1 MDLKINFFYGGVMK
15 KIFLLIFTAIFIF
28 CCNNSSDLKETQS
41 DKMTEEEKVKF
52 EKFQNMPLNEL
63 RTLSSLKDVR
73 QFEDLF
79 FEYEL
84 RYDMYFR
91 IKKGKKEE
99 FFIPSEINI
108 REFVAKYPVNP
119 IEKEYLK
126 TKKYFKNMIQNN
138 SVLKDFEKPLNEY
151 FEYAEKKIS
160 KMKEIENYYKSN
172 EYKKDNFQKGRI
184 LDKEY
189 EEILM
194 SYSYYDSSLES
205 EFQNLES
212 LTAKY
217 LLNNLKNNGQT
228 ATYNIFRIKFIISL
242 INKKLYDDEFAD
254 EKNDN
259 LTNQLEILGK
269 DFKLA
274 VSQAEKIKDSEIEN
288 EKMDIDKYK
297 SYVKEAKKSIKNFYK
312 GLKSLKNSN
321 PNSDDD
327 EFIIFED
334 EKYNNLQFYKD
345 NEENE
350 KMKIFYQL

>member
-1 MDLKINFFYGGVMK
+1 MK
-15 KIFLLIFTAIFIF
+15 KFFLLIFTFIFIF
-28 CCNNSSDLKETQS
+28 SCNNSSDLKETQS
-41 DKMTEEEKVKF
+41 DKITEEEKVKF
-52 EKFQNMPLNEL
+52 EKLQNMSP
-63 RTLSSLKDVR
+63 SLEVLKTINPYDDV
-73 QFEDLF
+73 FS
-79 FEYEL
+79 EYD
-84 RYDMYFR
+84 YKYSMYFR
-91 IKKGKKEE
+91 IKRGEKEE

-108 REFVAKYPVNP
+108 RELVEKYPVTP
-119 IEKEYLK
+119 ME
-126 TKKYFKNMIQNN
+126 KKYFEIKKFLKNMIQNN
-138 SVLKDFEKPLNEY
+138 SILKDFEKPLNEY
-151 FEYAEKKIS
+151 FEYSEKKIS

-194 SYSYYDSSLES
+194 SYSYYDSSLVS
-205 EFQNLES
+205 EFQNLDS
-212 LTAKY
+212 LSAKY
-217 LLNNLKNNGQT
+217 LLNNLKNSGQT
-228 ATYNIFRIKFIISL
+228 AAYNIFRIKFIISL
-242 INKKLYDDEFAD
+242 INKKLYDDELAD

-259 LTNQLEILGK
+259 LINQLEILGK

-327 EFIIFED
+327 EFIFFED

>member
-1 MDLKINFFYGGVMK
+1 MY
-15 KIFLLIFTAIFIF
+15 
-28 CCNNSSDLKETQS
+28 SS
-41 DKMTEEEKVKF
+41 
-52 EKFQNMPLNEL
+52 
-63 RTLSSLKDVR
+63 
-73 QFEDLF
+73 
-79 FEYEL
+79 EYD
-84 RYDMYFR
+84 YKYSMYFR
-91 IKKGKKEE
+91 IKRGEKEE

-108 REFVAKYPVNP
+108 RELVEKYPVTP
-119 IEKEYLK
+119 ME
-126 TKKYFKNMIQNN
+126 KKYFEIKKFLKNMIQNN
-138 SVLKDFEKPLNEY
+138 SILKDFEKPLNEY
-151 FEYAEKKIS
+151 FEYSEKKIS

-194 SYSYYDSSLES
+194 SYSYYDSSLAS

-212 LTAKY
+212 LSAKH
-217 LLNNLKNNGQT
+217 LLNNLKNSGQT
-228 ATYNIFRIKFIISL
+228 AAYNIFRIKFIISL
-242 INKKLYDDEFAD
+242 INKKLYDDELAD

-259 LTNQLEILGK
+259 LINQLEILGK

-312 GLKSLKNSN
+312 GLKNLKNSN
-321 PNSDDD
+321 PNSEED

-350 KMKIFYQL
+350 KMKIFYQ

>member
-1 MDLKINFFYGGVMK
+1 MK
-15 KIFLLIFTAIFIF
+15 KFFLLIFTFIFIF
-28 CCNNSSDLKETQS
+28 SCNNSSDLKETQS
-41 DKMTEEEKVKF
+41 DKITEEEKVKF
-52 EKFQNMPLNEL
+52 EKLQNMSPFLGV
-63 RTLSSLKDVR
+63 LKTINPYDDV
-73 QFEDLF
+73 FS
-79 FEYEL
+79 EYD
-84 RYDMYFR
+84 YKYSMYFR
-91 IKKGKKEE
+91 IKRGEKEE

-108 REFVAKYPVNP
+108 RELVEKYPVTP
-119 IEKEYLK
+119 ME
-126 TKKYFKNMIQNN
+126 KKYFEIKKFLKNMIQNN
-138 SVLKDFEKPLNEY
+138 SILEDFEKPLNEY
-151 FEYAEKKIS
+151 FEYSEKKIS

-172 EYKKDNFQKGRI
+172 EYKKDNFQKGKI

-194 SYSYYDSSLES
+194 SYSYYDSSLVS

-212 LTAKY
+212 LSAKY

-228 ATYNIFRIKFIISL
+228 AAYNIFRIKFIISL

-259 LTNQLEILGK
+259 LINQLEILGK

-312 GLKSLKNSN
+312 GLKNLKNSN
-321 PNSDDD
+321 PNSEED

-334 EKYNNLQFYKD
+334 EKYNNLQFYKY

-350 KMKIFYQL
+350 KMKIFYQ

>member
-1 MDLKINFFYGGVMK
+1 MK
-15 KIFLLIFTAIFIF
+15 KFFLLIFTFIFIF
-28 CCNNSSDLKETQS
+28 NCNNSSDLKETQS
-41 DKMTEEEKVKF
+41 DKITEEEKVKF
-52 EKFQNMPLNEL
+52 EKLQNMSP
-63 RTLSSLKDVR
+63 SLGVLKTINPYDDV
-73 QFEDLF
+73 FS
-79 FEYEL
+79 EYD
-84 RYDMYFR
+84 YKYSMYFR
-91 IKKGKKEE
+91 IKRGEKEE

-108 REFVAKYPVNP
+108 RELVEKYPVTP
-119 IEKEYLK
+119 ME
-126 TKKYFKNMIQNN
+126 KKYFEIKKFLKNMIQNN
-138 SVLKDFEKPLNEY
+138 SILKDFEKPLNEY
-151 FEYAEKKIS
+151 FEYSEKKIS

-189 EEILM
+189 EEIRI
-194 SYSYYDSSLES
+194 SYDSYDIES
-205 EFQNLES
+205 KFQNLES
-212 LTAKY
+212 LSAKY

-228 ATYNIFRIKFIISL
+228 AAYNIFRIKFIISL

-259 LTNQLEILGK
+259 LINQLEILGK

-274 VSQAEKIKDSEIEN
+274 VSQAEKIKDSKIEN

-321 PNSDDD
+321 PNSDDN
-327 EFIIFED
+327 EFIFFED

-350 KMKIFYQL
+350 KMKIFYQ

>member
-1 MDLKINFFYGGVMK
+1 MK
-15 KIFLLIFTAIFIF
+15 KFFLLIFTFIFIF
-28 CCNNSSDLKETQS
+28 SCNNSSDLKETQS
-41 DKMTEEEKVKF
+41 DKITEEEKVKF
-52 EKFQNMPLNEL
+52 EKLQNMSP
-63 RTLSSLKDVR
+63 SLGVLKTINPYDDV
-73 QFEDLF
+73 FS
-79 FEYEL
+79 EYN
-84 RYDMYFR
+84 YKYSMYFR
-91 IKKGKKEE
+91 IKRGEKEE

-108 REFVAKYPVNP
+108 RELVEKYPVTP
-119 IEKEYLK
+119 ME
-126 TKKYFKNMIQNN
+126 KKYFEIKKFLKNMIQNN
-138 SVLKDFEKPLNEY
+138 SILKDFEKPLNEY
-151 FEYAEKKIS
+151 FEYSEKKIS

-194 SYSYYDSSLES
+194 SYSYYDSSLVS

-212 LTAKY
+212 LSAKH
-217 LLNNLKNNGQT
+217 LLNNLKNSGQT
-228 ATYNIFRIKFIISL
+228 AAYNIFRIKFIISL
-242 INKKLYDDEFAD
+242 INKKLYGDEFAD

-259 LTNQLEILGK
+259 LINQLEILGK

-312 GLKSLKNSN
+312 GLKNLKNSN
-321 PNSDDD
+321 PNSEED

-350 KMKIFYQL
+350 KMKIFYQ

>member
-1 MDLKINFFYGGVMK
+1 MK

-28 CCNNSSDLKETQS
+28 SCNNSSNLKETQS
-41 DKMTEEEKVKF
+41 DKMTEEEKIKF
-52 EKFQNMPLNEL
+52 EKIQNMSP
-63 RTLSSLKDVR
+63 SLGVLKTINPYDDV
-73 QFEDLF
+73 FS
-79 FEYEL
+79 EYD
-84 RYDMYFR
+84 YKYSMYFR
-91 IKKGKKEE
+91 IKRGEKEE

-108 REFVAKYPVNP
+108 RELVEKYPVTP
-119 IEKEYLK
+119 ME
-126 TKKYFKNMIQNN
+126 KKYFEIKKFLKNMIQNN
-138 SVLKDFEKPLNEY
+138 SILKDFEKPLNEY
-151 FEYAEKKIS
+151 FEYSEKKIS

-194 SYSYYDSSLES
+194 SYSYYDSSLVS

-212 LTAKY
+212 LSAKY
-217 LLNNLKNNGQT
+217 LLNNLKNSGQT
-228 ATYNIFRIKFIISL
+228 AAYNIFRIKFIISL
-242 INKKLYDDEFAD
+242 INKKLYDDELAD
-254 EKNDN
+254 EKNYN
-259 LTNQLEILGK
+259 LINQLEILGK

-327 EFIIFED
+327 EFIFFED

-350 KMKIFYQL
+350 KMKIFYQ

>member
-1 MDLKINFFYGGVMK
+1 MK

-28 CCNNSSDLKETQS
+28 SCNNSSNLKETQS

-52 EKFQNMPLNEL
+52 EKLQNMSP
-63 RTLSSLKDVR
+63 SLGVLKTINPYDDV
-73 QFEDLF
+73 FS
-79 FEYEL
+79 EYN
-84 RYDMYFR
+84 YKYNMYFR
-91 IKKGKKEE
+91 IKRGEKEE

-108 REFVAKYPVNP
+108 RELVEKYPVTP
-119 IEKEYLK
+119 ME
-126 TKKYFKNMIQNN
+126 KKYFEIKKFLKNMIQNN
-138 SVLKDFEKPLNEY
+138 SILKDFEKPLNEY
-151 FEYAEKKIS
+151 FEYSEKKIS

-194 SYSYYDSSLES
+194 SYSYYDSSLAS

-212 LTAKY
+212 LSAKY
-217 LLNNLKNNGQT
+217 LLNNLKNSGQT
-228 ATYNIFRIKFIISL
+228 AAYNIFRIKFIISL

-259 LTNQLEILGK
+259 LINQLEILGK

-327 EFIIFED
+327 EFIFFED

-350 KMKIFYQL
+350 KMKIFYQ

>member
-1 MDLKINFFYGGVMK
+1 MK

-28 CCNNSSDLKETQS
+28 SCNNSSNLKETQS
-41 DKMTEEEKVKF
+41 DKMTEEEKIKF
-52 EKFQNMPLNEL
+52 EKIQNMSP
-63 RTLSSLKDVR
+63 SLGVLKTINPYDDV
-73 QFEDLF
+73 FS
-79 FEYEL
+79 EYD
-84 RYDMYFR
+84 YKYSMYFR
-91 IKKGKKEE
+91 IKRGEKEE

-108 REFVAKYPVNP
+108 RELVEKYPVTP
-119 IEKEYLK
+119 ME
-126 TKKYFKNMIQNN
+126 KKYFEIKKFLKNMIQNN
-138 SVLKDFEKPLNEY
+138 SILEDFEKPLNEY
-151 FEYAEKKIS
+151 FEYSEKKIS

-194 SYSYYDSSLES
+194 SYSYYDSSLVS

-212 LTAKY
+212 LSAKY
-217 LLNNLKNNGQT
+217 LLNNLKNSGQT
-228 ATYNIFRIKFIISL
+228 AAYNIFRIKFIISL
-242 INKKLYDDEFAD
+242 INKKLYDDELAD
-254 EKNDN
+254 EKNYN
-259 LTNQLEILGK
+259 LINQLEILGK

-327 EFIIFED
+327 EFIFFED

-350 KMKIFYQL
+350 KMKIFYQ

>member
-1 MDLKINFFYGGVMK
+1 MK
-15 KIFLLIFTAIFIF
+15 KFFLLIFTFIFIF
-28 CCNNSSDLKETQS
+28 SCNNSSDLKETQS
-41 DKMTEEEKVKF
+41 DKITEEEKVKF
-52 EKFQNMPLNEL
+52 EKLQNMSP
-63 RTLSSLKDVR
+63 SLGVLKTINPYDDV
-73 QFEDLF
+73 FS
-79 FEYEL
+79 EYD
-84 RYDMYFR
+84 YKYSMYFR
-91 IKKGKKEE
+91 IKRGEKEE

-108 REFVAKYPVNP
+108 RELVEKYPVTP
-119 IEKEYLK
+119 ME
-126 TKKYFKNMIQNN
+126 KKYFEIKKFLKNMIQNN
-138 SVLKDFEKPLNEY
+138 SILEDFEKPLNEY
-151 FEYAEKKIS
+151 FEYSEKKIS

-194 SYSYYDSSLES
+194 SYSYYDSSLVS

-212 LTAKY
+212 LSAKY

-228 ATYNIFRIKFIISL
+228 AAYNIFRIKFIISL

-259 LTNQLEILGK
+259 LINQLEILGK

-274 VSQAEKIKDSEIEN
+274 VSQAEKIKDSEIKDEN
-288 EKMDIDKYK
+288 MDIDKYK

-312 GLKSLKNSN
+312 GLKNLKNSN
-321 PNSDDD
+321 PNSEED

-334 EKYNNLQFYKD
+334 EKYNNLQFYKY

-350 KMKIFYQL
+350 KMKIFYQ

>member
-1 MDLKINFFYGGVMK
+1 
-15 KIFLLIFTAIFIF
+15 
-28 CCNNSSDLKETQS
+28 
-41 DKMTEEEKVKF
+41 MTEEEKIKF
-52 EKFQNMPLNEL
+52 EKLQNMSP
-63 RTLSSLKDVR
+63 SLGVLKTINPYDDV
-73 QFEDLF
+73 FS
-79 FEYEL
+79 EYN
-84 RYDMYFR
+84 YKYNMYFR
-91 IKKGKKEE
+91 IKRGEKEE

-108 REFVAKYPVNP
+108 RELVEKYPVTP
-119 IEKEYLK
+119 ME
-126 TKKYFKNMIQNN
+126 KKYFEIKNFLKNMIQNN
-138 SVLKDFEKPLNEY
+138 SILKDFEKPLNEY
-151 FEYAEKKIS
+151 FEYSEKKIS

-184 LDKEY
+184 SDKEY

-194 SYSYYDSSLES
+194 SYDSYNIES
-205 EFQNLES
+205 KFQNLES
-212 LTAKY
+212 LSAKY
-217 LLNNLKNNGQT
+217 LLNNLKNSGQT
-228 ATYNIFRIKFIISL
+228 AAYNIFRIKFIISL
-242 INKKLYDDEFAD
+242 INKKLYDDELAD

-259 LTNQLEILGK
+259 LINQLEILGK

-312 GLKSLKNSN
+312 GLKNLKNSN

-334 EKYNNLQFYKD
+334 EKYNKLQFYKD

-350 KMKIFYQL
+350 KMKIFYQ

>member
-1 MDLKINFFYGGVMK
+1 MK
-15 KIFLLIFTAIFIF
+15 KFFLLIFTFIFIF
-28 CCNNSSDLKETQS
+28 SCNNSSDLKETQS
-41 DKMTEEEKVKF
+41 DKITEEEKVKF
-52 EKFQNMPLNEL
+52 EKLQNMSPFLGV
-63 RTLSSLKDVR
+63 LKTINPYDDV
-73 QFEDLF
+73 F
-79 FEYEL
+79 FEYD
-84 RYDMYFR
+84 YKYSMYFR
-91 IKKGKKEE
+91 IKRGEKEE

-108 REFVAKYPVNP
+108 RELVEKYPVTP
-119 IEKEYLK
+119 ME
-126 TKKYFKNMIQNN
+126 KKYFEIKKFLKNMIQNN
-138 SVLKDFEKPLNEY
+138 SILKDFEKPLNEY
-151 FEYAEKKIS
+151 FEYSEKKIS
-160 KMKEIENYYKSN
+160 KMKEIENYYKNN

-189 EEILM
+189 EEIRI
-194 SYSYYDSSLES
+194 SYDSYDIES
-205 EFQNLES
+205 KFQNLES
-212 LTAKY
+212 LSAKY

-228 ATYNIFRIKFIISL
+228 AAYNIFRIKFIISL

-259 LTNQLEILGK
+259 LINQLEILGK

-274 VSQAEKIKDSEIEN
+274 VSQAEKIKDSKIEN

-327 EFIIFED
+327 EFIFFED

-350 KMKIFYQL
+350 KMKIFYQ

>member
-1 MDLKINFFYGGVMK
+1 MK
-15 KIFLLIFTAIFIF
+15 KFFLLIFTFIFIF
-28 CCNNSSDLKETQS
+28 SCNNSSDLNETQS
-41 DKMTEEEKVKF
+41 DKITEEEKVKF
-52 EKFQNMPLNEL
+52 EKLQNMSP
-63 RTLSSLKDVR
+63 SLGVLKTINPYDDV
-73 QFEDLF
+73 FS
-79 FEYEL
+79 EYD
-84 RYDMYFR
+84 YKYSMYFR
-91 IKKGKKEE
+91 IKRGEKEE

-108 REFVAKYPVNP
+108 RELVEKYPVTP
-119 IEKEYLK
+119 ME
-126 TKKYFKNMIQNN
+126 KKYFEIKKFLKNMIQNN
-138 SVLKDFEKPLNEY
+138 SILEDFEKPLNEY
-151 FEYAEKKIS
+151 FEYSEKKIS

-194 SYSYYDSSLES
+194 SYSYYDSSLVS

-212 LTAKY
+212 LSAKY

-228 ATYNIFRIKFIISL
+228 AAYNIFRIKFIISL

-259 LTNQLEILGK
+259 LINQLEILGK

-274 VSQAEKIKDSEIEN
+274 VSQAEKIKDSEIKDEN
-288 EKMDIDKYK
+288 MDIDKYK

-312 GLKSLKNSN
+312 GLKNLKNSN
-321 PNSDDD
+321 PNSEED

-334 EKYNNLQFYKD
+334 EKYNNLQFYKY

-350 KMKIFYQL
+350 KMKIFYQ

>member
-1 MDLKINFFYGGVMK
+1 MK

-28 CCNNSSDLKETQS
+28 SCNNSSNLKETQS

-52 EKFQNMPLNEL
+52 EKLQNMSP
-63 RTLSSLKDVR
+63 SLGVLKTINPYDDV
-73 QFEDLF
+73 FS
-79 FEYEL
+79 EYN
-84 RYDMYFR
+84 YKYNMYFR
-91 IKKGKKEE
+91 IKRGEKEE

-108 REFVAKYPVNP
+108 RELVEKYPVTP
-119 IEKEYLK
+119 ME
-126 TKKYFKNMIQNN
+126 KKYFEIKKFLKNMIQNN
-138 SVLKDFEKPLNEY
+138 SILKDFEKPLNEY
-151 FEYAEKKIS
+151 FEYSEKKIS

-194 SYSYYDSSLES
+194 SYSYYDSSLAS

-212 LTAKY
+212 LSAKH
-217 LLNNLKNNGQT
+217 LLNNLKNSGQT
-228 ATYNIFRIKFIISL
+228 AAYNIFRIKFIISL

-259 LTNQLEILGK
+259 LINQLEILGK

-312 GLKSLKNSN
+312 GLKNLKNSN
-321 PNSDDD
+321 PNSEED

-350 KMKIFYQL
+350 RMKIFYQ

>member
-1 MDLKINFFYGGVMK
+1 MK
-15 KIFLLIFTAIFIF
+15 KFFLLIFTFIFIF
-28 CCNNSSDLKETQS
+28 SCNNGSNLKETQS
-41 DKMTEEEKVKF
+41 DKMTEEEKIKF
-52 EKFQNMPLNEL
+52 EKLQNMSP
-63 RTLSSLKDVR
+63 SLGVLKTINPYDDV
-73 QFEDLF
+73 FS
-79 FEYEL
+79 EYD
-84 RYDMYFR
+84 YKYSMYFR
-91 IKKGKKEE
+91 IKRGEKEE

-108 REFVAKYPVNP
+108 RELVEKYPVTP
-119 IEKEYLK
+119 ME
-126 TKKYFKNMIQNN
+126 KKYFEIKKFLKNMIQNN
-138 SVLKDFEKPLNEY
+138 SILKDFEKPLNEY
-151 FEYAEKKIS
+151 FEYSEKKIS

-194 SYSYYDSSLES
+194 SYSYYDSSLVS

-212 LTAKY
+212 LSAKY

-228 ATYNIFRIKFIISL
+228 AAYNIFRIKFIISL

-259 LTNQLEILGK
+259 LINQLEILGK

-312 GLKSLKNSN
+312 GLKNLKNSN
-321 PNSDDD
+321 PNSEED

-350 KMKIFYQL
+350 RMKIFYQ

>member
-1 MDLKINFFYGGVMK
+1 MY
-15 KIFLLIFTAIFIF
+15 
-28 CCNNSSDLKETQS
+28 SS
-41 DKMTEEEKVKF
+41 
-52 EKFQNMPLNEL
+52 
-63 RTLSSLKDVR
+63 
-73 QFEDLF
+73 
-79 FEYEL
+79 EYD
-84 RYDMYFR
+84 YKYSMYFR
-91 IKKGKKEE
+91 IKRGEKEE

-108 REFVAKYPVNP
+108 RELVEKYPVTP
-119 IEKEYLK
+119 ME
-126 TKKYFKNMIQNN
+126 KKYFEIKKFLKNMIQNN
-138 SVLKDFEKPLNEY
+138 SILKDFEKPLNEY
-151 FEYAEKKIS
+151 FEYSEKKIS

-194 SYSYYDSSLES
+194 SYSYYDSSLAS

-212 LTAKY
+212 LSAKH
-217 LLNNLKNNGQT
+217 LLNNLKNSGQT
-228 ATYNIFRIKFIISL
+228 AAYNIFRIKFIISL
-242 INKKLYDDEFAD
+242 INKKLFGDEFAD

-259 LTNQLEILGK
+259 LINQLEILGK

-312 GLKSLKNSN
+312 GLKNLKNSN
-321 PNSDDD
+321 PNSEED

-350 KMKIFYQL
+350 KMKIFYQ

>member
-1 MDLKINFFYGGVMK
+1 MY
-15 KIFLLIFTAIFIF
+15 
-28 CCNNSSDLKETQS
+28 SS
-41 DKMTEEEKVKF
+41 
-52 EKFQNMPLNEL
+52 
-63 RTLSSLKDVR
+63 
-73 QFEDLF
+73 
-79 FEYEL
+79 EYD
-84 RYDMYFR
+84 YKYSMYFR
-91 IKKGKKEE
+91 IKRGEKEE

-108 REFVAKYPVNP
+108 RELVEKYPVTP
-119 IEKEYLK
+119 ME
-126 TKKYFKNMIQNN
+126 KKYFEIKKFLKNMIQNN
-138 SVLKDFEKPLNEY
+138 SILKDFEKPLNEY
-151 FEYAEKKIS
+151 FEYSEKKIS

-194 SYSYYDSSLES
+194 SYSYYDSSLVS

-212 LTAKY
+212 LSAKH
-217 LLNNLKNNGQT
+217 LLNNLKNSGQT
-228 ATYNIFRIKFIISL
+228 AAYNIFRIKFIISL
-242 INKKLYDDEFAD
+242 INKKLYGDGFAD

-259 LTNQLEILGK
+259 LINQLEILGK

-312 GLKSLKNSN
+312 GLKNLKNSN
-321 PNSDDD
+321 PNSEED

-350 KMKIFYQL
+350 KMKIFYQ

>member
-1 MDLKINFFYGGVMK
+1 MK

-28 CCNNSSDLKETQS
+28 SCNNGSNLKETQS

-52 EKFQNMPLNEL
+52 EKIQNMSP
-63 RTLSSLKDVR
+63 SLGVLKTINPYDDV
-73 QFEDLF
+73 FS
-79 FEYEL
+79 EYD
-84 RYDMYFR
+84 YKYSIYFR
-91 IKKGKKEE
+91 IKRGEKEE

-108 REFVAKYPVNP
+108 RELVEKYPVTP
-119 IEKEYLK
+119 ME
-126 TKKYFKNMIQNN
+126 KKYFEIKKFLKNMIQNN
-138 SVLKDFEKPLNEY
+138 SILKDFEKPLNEY
-151 FEYAEKKIS
+151 FEYSEKKIS

-194 SYSYYDSSLES
+194 SYSYYDSSLVS

-212 LTAKY
+212 LSAKY
-217 LLNNLKNNGQT
+217 LLNNLKNSGQT
-228 ATYNIFRIKFIISL
+228 AAYNIFRIKFIISL
-242 INKKLYDDEFAD
+242 INKKLYDDELAD

-259 LTNQLEILGK
+259 LINQLEILGK

-327 EFIIFED
+327 EFIFFED

-350 KMKIFYQL
+350 KMKIFYQ

>member
-1 MDLKINFFYGGVMK
+1 MK
-15 KIFLLIFTAIFIF
+15 KIFLLIFTAIIIF
-28 CCNNSSDLKETQS
+28 SCNNSPNLKETQS
-41 DKMTEEEKVKF
+41 DKITEEEKVKF
-52 EKFQNMPLNEL
+52 KKIQNMSP
-63 RTLSSLKDVR
+63 SLEILKTINPYDDV
-73 QFEDLF
+73 FS
-79 FEYEL
+79 EYD
-84 RYDMYFR
+84 YKYSMYFR
-91 IKKGKKEE
+91 IKRGEKEE

-108 REFVAKYPVNP
+108 RELVEKYPVTSM
-119 IEKEYLK
+119 E
-126 TKKYFKNMIQNN
+126 KKYFEIKKFLKNMIQNN
-138 SVLKDFEKPLNEY
+138 SILKDFEKPLNEY
-151 FEYAEKKIS
+151 FEYSEKKIS

-194 SYSYYDSSLES
+194 SYSYYDSSLAS

-212 LTAKY
+212 LSAKH

-228 ATYNIFRIKFIISL
+228 AAYNIFRIKFIISL

-259 LTNQLEILGK
+259 LINQLEILGK

-274 VSQAEKIKDSEIEN
+274 VSQAEKIKDSEIKDEN
-288 EKMDIDKYK
+288 MDIDKYK

-312 GLKSLKNSN
+312 GLKNLKNSN
-321 PNSDDD
+321 PNSEED

-350 KMKIFYQL
+350 KMKIFYQ

>member
-1 MDLKINFFYGGVMK
+1 MK

-28 CCNNSSDLKETQS
+28 SCNDGSLKETQS

-52 EKFQNMPLNEL
+52 EKLQNMSPYLGV
-63 RTLSSLKDVR
+63 LKTINPYDDV
-73 QFEDLF
+73 FS
-79 FEYEL
+79 EYD
-84 RYDMYFR
+84 YKYSMYFR
-91 IKKGKKEE
+91 IKRGEKEE

-108 REFVAKYPVNP
+108 RELVEKYPVTP
-119 IEKEYLK
+119 ME
-126 TKKYFKNMIQNN
+126 KKYFEIKKFLKNMIQNN
-138 SVLKDFEKPLNEY
+138 SILKDFEKPLNEY
-151 FEYAEKKIS
+151 FEYSEKKIS

-194 SYSYYDSSLES
+194 SYSYYDSSLAS

-212 LTAKY
+212 LSAKH
-217 LLNNLKNNGQT
+217 LLNNLKNSGQT
-228 ATYNIFRIKFIISL
+228 AAYNIFRIKFIISL
-242 INKKLYDDEFAD
+242 INKKLYADEFAD
-254 EKNDN
+254 KKNDN
-259 LTNQLEILGK
+259 LINQLEILGK

-312 GLKSLKNSN
+312 GLKNLKNSN

-334 EKYNNLQFYKD
+334 EKYNKLQFYKD

-350 KMKIFYQL
+350 KMKIFYQ

>member
-1 MDLKINFFYGGVMK
+1 MK
-15 KIFLLIFTAIFIF
+15 KIFLLIFTFIFIF
-28 CCNNSSDLKETQS
+28 SCNNGSNLKETQS
-41 DKMTEEEKVKF
+41 DKMTEEEKIKF

-108 REFVAKYPVNP
+108 REFVAKYPVTP
-119 IEKEYLK
+119 ME
-126 TKKYFKNMIQNN
+126 KKYFEIKKFLKNMIQNN
-138 SVLKDFEKPLNEY
+138 SILEDFEKPLNEY
-151 FEYAEKKIS
+151 FEYSEKKIS

-194 SYSYYDSSLES
+194 SYSYYDSSLVS

-212 LTAKY
+212 LSAKY

-228 ATYNIFRIKFIISL
+228 AAYNIFRIKFIISL
-242 INKKLYDDEFAD
+242 INKKLYDDEFVD
-254 EKNDN
+254 KKNDN
-259 LTNQLEILGK
+259 LINQLEILGK

-297 SYVKEAKKSIKNFYK
+297 SYVKQAKKSIKNFYK
-312 GLKSLKNSN
+312 GLKNLKNSN
-321 PNSDDD
+321 SNSEED

-334 EKYNNLQFYKD
+334 EKYNNLQFYKY

-350 KMKIFYQL
+350 KMKIFYQ

>member
-1 MDLKINFFYGGVMK
+1 MY
-15 KIFLLIFTAIFIF
+15 
-28 CCNNSSDLKETQS
+28 SS
-41 DKMTEEEKVKF
+41 
-52 EKFQNMPLNEL
+52 
-63 RTLSSLKDVR
+63 
-73 QFEDLF
+73 
-79 FEYEL
+79 EYD
-84 RYDMYFR
+84 YKYSMYFR
-91 IKKGKKEE
+91 IKRGEKEE

-108 REFVAKYPVNP
+108 RELVEKYPVTP
-119 IEKEYLK
+119 ME
-126 TKKYFKNMIQNN
+126 KKYFEIKKFLKNMIQNN
-138 SVLKDFEKPLNEY
+138 SILKDFEKPLNEY
-151 FEYAEKKIS
+151 FEYSEKKIS

-194 SYSYYDSSLES
+194 SYSYYDSSLVS

-212 LTAKY
+212 LSAKH
-217 LLNNLKNNGQT
+217 LLNNLKNSGQT
-228 ATYNIFRIKFIISL
+228 AAYNIFRIKFIISL
-242 INKKLYDDEFAD
+242 INKKLYGDEFAD

-259 LTNQLEILGK
+259 LINQLEILGK

-312 GLKSLKNSN
+312 GLKNLKNSN
-321 PNSDDD
+321 PNSEED

-350 KMKIFYQL
+350 KMKIFYQ

>member
-1 MDLKINFFYGGVMK
+1 MK

-28 CCNNSSDLKETQS
+28 SCNNSSNLKETQS

-52 EKFQNMPLNEL
+52 EKLQNMSP
-63 RTLSSLKDVR
+63 SLGVLKTINPYDDV
-73 QFEDLF
+73 FS
-79 FEYEL
+79 EYN
-84 RYDMYFR
+84 YKYNMYFR
-91 IKKGKKEE
+91 IKRGEKEE

-108 REFVAKYPVNP
+108 RELVEKYPVTP
-119 IEKEYLK
+119 ME
-126 TKKYFKNMIQNN
+126 KKYFEIKKFLKNMIQNN
-138 SVLKDFEKPLNEY
+138 SILKDFEKPLNEY
-151 FEYAEKKIS
+151 FEYSEKKIS

-194 SYSYYDSSLES
+194 SYSYYDSSLAS

-212 LTAKY
+212 LSAKH
-217 LLNNLKNNGQT
+217 LLNNLKNSGQT
-228 ATYNIFRIKFIISL
+228 AAYNIFRIKFIISL

-259 LTNQLEILGK
+259 LINQLEILGK

-312 GLKSLKNSN
+312 GLKNLKNSN

-334 EKYNNLQFYKD
+334 EKYNKLQFYKD

-350 KMKIFYQL
+350 KMKIFYQ

>member
-1 MDLKINFFYGGVMK
+1 MK
-15 KIFLLIFTAIFIF
+15 KFFLLIFIFIF
-28 CCNNSSDLKETQS
+28 IFSCNNGSNLKETQS
-41 DKMTEEEKVKF
+41 DKMTEEEKIKF

-73 QFEDLF
+73 QFENLF

-108 REFVAKYPVNP
+108 REFVEKYPVNP

-138 SVLKDFEKPLNEY
+138 SILKDFEKPLNEY
-151 FEYAEKKIS
+151 FEYSEKKIS

-172 EYKKDNFQKGRI
+172 EYKKDNFQKGKI

-194 SYSYYDSSLES
+194 SYDSYNIES
-205 EFQNLES
+205 KFQNLES
-212 LTAKY
+212 LSAKY
-217 LLNNLKNNGQT
+217 LLNNLKNSGQT
-228 ATYNIFRIKFIISL
+228 AAYNIFRIKFIISL
-242 INKKLYDDEFAD
+242 INKKLYDDEFVD
-254 EKNDN
+254 KKNDN
-259 LTNQLEILGK
+259 LINQLEILGK

-312 GLKSLKNSN
+312 GLKNLKNSN
-321 PNSDDD
+321 SNSEED

-350 KMKIFYQL
+350 KMKIFYQ

>member
-1 MDLKINFFYGGVMK
+1 MK
-15 KIFLLIFTAIFIF
+15 KFFLLIFTFIFIF
-28 CCNNSSDLKETQS
+28 SCNNSSDLKETQS
-41 DKMTEEEKVKF
+41 DKITEEEKVKF
-52 EKFQNMPLNEL
+52 EKLQNMSPFLGV
-63 RTLSSLKDVR
+63 LKTINPYDDV
-73 QFEDLF
+73 F
-79 FEYEL
+79 FEYD
-84 RYDMYFR
+84 YKYSMYFR
-91 IKKGKKEE
+91 IKRGEKEE

-108 REFVAKYPVNP
+108 RELVEKYPVTP
-119 IEKEYLK
+119 ME
-126 TKKYFKNMIQNN
+126 KKYFEIKKFLKNMIQNN
-138 SVLKDFEKPLNEY
+138 SILKDFEKPLNEY
-151 FEYAEKKIS
+151 FEYSEKKIS
-160 KMKEIENYYKSN
+160 KMKEIENYYKNN

-189 EEILM
+189 EEIRI
-194 SYSYYDSSLES
+194 SYDSYDIES
-205 EFQNLES
+205 KFQNLES
-212 LTAKY
+212 LSAKY

-228 ATYNIFRIKFIISL
+228 AAYNIFRIKFIISL

-259 LTNQLEILGK
+259 LINQLEILGK

-274 VSQAEKIKDSEIEN
+274 VSQAEKIKDSKIEN

-327 EFIIFED
+327 EFIFFED

-350 KMKIFYQL
+350 RMKIFYQ

>member
-1 MDLKINFFYGGVMK
+1 MK

-41 DKMTEEEKVKF
+41 DKMTEEEKIKF
-52 EKFQNMPLNEL
+52 EKLQNMSPDEMKALEL
-63 RTLSSLKDVR
+63 LKSINSYDDV
-73 QFEDLF
+73 FS
-79 FEYEL
+79 EYDSK
-84 RYDMYFR
+84 YSMYFR
-91 IKKGKKEE
+91 IKRGEKEE

-108 REFVAKYPVNP
+108 RELVEKYPVTP
-119 IEKEYLK
+119 IEKEYFE
-126 TKKYFKNMIQNN
+126 TKEYLKNMIQNN
-138 SVLKDFEKPLNEY
+138 SILKDFEKPLNEY
-151 FEYAEKKIS
+151 FEYSEKKIS

-172 EYKKDNFQKGRI
+172 EYKKDNFQKGKI

-217 LLNNLKNNGQT
+217 LLNNLKNSGQT

-259 LTNQLEILGK
+259 LINQLEILGK

-297 SYVKEAKKSIKNFYK
+297 NYVKEAKKSIKNFYK

>member
-1 MDLKINFFYGGVMK
+1 MK

-28 CCNNSSDLKETQS
+28 SCNNGSNLKETQS
-41 DKMTEEEKVKF
+41 DKMTEEEKIKF
-52 EKFQNMPLNEL
+52 EKLQNMSP
-63 RTLSSLKDVR
+63 SLGVLKTINPYDDV
-73 QFEDLF
+73 FS
-79 FEYEL
+79 EYD
-84 RYDMYFR
+84 YKYSMYFR
-91 IKKGKKEE
+91 IKRGEKEE

-108 REFVAKYPVNP
+108 RELVEKYPVTP
-119 IEKEYLK
+119 ME
-126 TKKYFKNMIQNN
+126 KKYFEIKKFLKNMIQNN
-138 SVLKDFEKPLNEY
+138 SILKDFEKPLNEY
-151 FEYAEKKIS
+151 FEYSEKKIS

-194 SYSYYDSSLES
+194 SYSYYDSSLVS

-212 LTAKY
+212 LSAKY
-217 LLNNLKNNGQT
+217 LLNNLKNSGQT
-228 ATYNIFRIKFIISL
+228 AAYNIFRIKFIISL
-242 INKKLYDDEFAD
+242 INKKLYDDELAD

-259 LTNQLEILGK
+259 LINQLEILGK

-327 EFIIFED
+327 EFIFFED

-350 KMKIFYQL
+350 KMKIFYQ

>member
-1 MDLKINFFYGGVMK
+1 MK

-28 CCNNSSDLKETQS
+28 SCNNSSNLKETQS

-52 EKFQNMPLNEL
+52 EKIQNMSP
-63 RTLSSLKDVR
+63 SLEILKTINPYDDV
-73 QFEDLF
+73 FS
-79 FEYEL
+79 EYN
-84 RYDMYFR
+84 YKYNMYFR
-91 IKKGKKEE
+91 IKRGEKEE

-108 REFVAKYPVNP
+108 RELVEKYPVTP
-119 IEKEYLK
+119 ME
-126 TKKYFKNMIQNN
+126 KKYFEIKKFLKNMIQNN
-138 SVLKDFEKPLNEY
+138 SILKDFEKPLNEY
-151 FEYAEKKIS
+151 FEYSEKKIS

-194 SYSYYDSSLES
+194 SYSYYDSSLAS

-212 LTAKY
+212 LSAKH
-217 LLNNLKNNGQT
+217 LLNNLKNSGQT
-228 ATYNIFRIKFIISL
+228 AAYNIFRIKFIISL
-242 INKKLYDDEFAD
+242 INKKLYDDELAD

-259 LTNQLEILGK
+259 LINQLEILGK

-312 GLKSLKNSN
+312 GLKNLKNSN

-334 EKYNNLQFYKD
+334 EKYNKLQFYKD

-350 KMKIFYQL
+350 KMKIFYQ

>member
-1 MDLKINFFYGGVMK
+1 MK
-15 KIFLLIFTAIFIF
+15 KFFLLIFTFIFIF
-28 CCNNSSDLKETQS
+28 SCNNGSNLKETQS
-41 DKMTEEEKVKF
+41 DKITEEEKVKF
-52 EKFQNMPLNEL
+52 EKLQNMSP
-63 RTLSSLKDVR
+63 SLGVLKTINPYDDV
-73 QFEDLF
+73 FS
-79 FEYEL
+79 EYD
-84 RYDMYFR
+84 YKYSMYFR
-91 IKKGKKEE
+91 IKRGEKEE

-108 REFVAKYPVNP
+108 RELVEKYPVTP
-119 IEKEYLK
+119 ME
-126 TKKYFKNMIQNN
+126 KKYFEIKKFLKNMIQNN
-138 SVLKDFEKPLNEY
+138 SILKDFEKPLNEY
-151 FEYAEKKIS
+151 FEYSEKKIS

-194 SYSYYDSSLES
+194 SYSYYDSSLVS

-212 LTAKY
+212 LSAKY

-228 ATYNIFRIKFIISL
+228 AAYNIFRIKFIISL

-259 LTNQLEILGK
+259 LINQLEILGK

-274 VSQAEKIKDSEIEN
+274 VSQAEKIKDSEIKDEN
-288 EKMDIDKYK
+288 MDIDKYK

-312 GLKSLKNSN
+312 GLKNLKNSN
-321 PNSDDD
+321 PNSEED

-350 KMKIFYQL
+350 KMKIFYQ

>member
-1 MDLKINFFYGGVMK
+1 MK
-15 KIFLLIFTAIFIF
+15 KFFLLIFTFIFIF
-28 CCNNSSDLKETQS
+28 SCNNGSNLKETQS
-41 DKMTEEEKVKF
+41 DKMTEEEKIKF
-52 EKFQNMPLNEL
+52 EKLQNMSP
-63 RTLSSLKDVR
+63 SLGVLKTINPYDDV
-73 QFEDLF
+73 FS
-79 FEYEL
+79 EYD
-84 RYDMYFR
+84 YKYSMYFR
-91 IKKGKKEE
+91 IKRGEKEE

-108 REFVAKYPVNP
+108 RELVEKYPVTP
-119 IEKEYLK
+119 ME
-126 TKKYFKNMIQNN
+126 KKYFEIKKFLKNMIQNN
-138 SVLKDFEKPLNEY
+138 SILKDFEKPLNEY
-151 FEYAEKKIS
+151 FEYSEKKIS

-194 SYSYYDSSLES
+194 SYSYYDSSLVS

-212 LTAKY
+212 LSAKY
-217 LLNNLKNNGQT
+217 LLNNLKNSGQT
-228 ATYNIFRIKFIISL
+228 AAYNIFRIKFIISL
-242 INKKLYDDEFAD
+242 INKKLYDDELAD
-254 EKNDN
+254 EKNYN
-259 LTNQLEILGK
+259 LINQLEILGK

-327 EFIIFED
+327 EFIFFED

-350 KMKIFYQL
+350 KMKIFYQ

>member
-1 MDLKINFFYGGVMK
+1 MK
-15 KIFLLIFTAIFIF
+15 KIFLLIFTAIIIIF
-28 CCNNSSDLKETQS
+28 SCNNGSNLKETQS

-52 EKFQNMPLNEL
+52 EKIQNMSP
-63 RTLSSLKDVR
+63 SLEILKTINPYDDV
-73 QFEDLF
+73 FS
-79 FEYEL
+79 EYD
-84 RYDMYFR
+84 YKYSIYFR
-91 IKKGKKEE
+91 IKRGEKEE
-99 FFIPSEINI
+99 FFVPSETNI
-108 REFVAKYPVNP
+108 RELVEKYPVTP
-119 IEKEYLK
+119 ME
-126 TKKYFKNMIQNN
+126 KKYFEIKKFLKNMIQNN
-138 SVLKDFEKPLNEY
+138 SILKDFKKPLNEY
-151 FEYAEKKIS
+151 FEYSEKKIS

-194 SYSYYDSSLES
+194 SYSYYDSSLAS

-212 LTAKY
+212 LSAKH
-217 LLNNLKNNGQT
+217 LLNNLKNSGQT
-228 ATYNIFRIKFIISL
+228 AAYNIFRIKFIISL
-242 INKKLYDDEFAD
+242 INKKLYADEFAD
-254 EKNDN
+254 EKNDK
-259 LTNQLEILGK
+259 LINQLEILGK

-312 GLKSLKNSN
+312 GLKNLKNSN
-321 PNSDDD
+321 PNSEDD

-334 EKYNNLQFYKD
+334 EKYNKLQFYKD

-350 KMKIFYQL
+350 KMKIFYQ

>member
-1 MDLKINFFYGGVMK
+1 MK

-138 SVLKDFEKPLNEY
+138 SILKDFEKPLNEY
-151 FEYAEKKIS
+151 FEYSEKKIS

-172 EYKKDNFQKGRI
+172 EYKKDNFQKGKI

-194 SYSYYDSSLES
+194 SYDSYNIES
-205 EFQNLES
+205 KFQNLES
-212 LTAKY
+212 LSAKY
-217 LLNNLKNNGQT
+217 LLNNLKNSGQT
-228 ATYNIFRIKFIISL
+228 AAYNIFRIKFIISL
-242 INKKLYDDEFAD
+242 INKKIDNLLVFKE

-259 LTNQLEILGK
+259 FINQLKMLEK
-269 DFKLA
+269 DLKLA
-274 VSQAEKIKDSEIEN
+274 ISQAEKIKDSEIEN
-288 EKMDIDKYK
+288 EKLDIDNYK
-297 SYVKEAKKSIKNFYK
+297 LYLKKTKTYIKIFYK
-312 GLKSLKNSN
+312 GLKKLKSNNSY
-321 PNSDDD
+321 SDND
-327 EFIIFED
+327 ELYIFES
-334 EKYNNLQFYKD
+334 EKYHDIQFYKD

-350 KMKIFYQL
+350 KMKIFYQ